1 MFHASRR
8 QLIAASLA
16 MLGGICLPGVAM
28 AADRP
33 TLPVEDFYNALMDA
47 MRHAREWK
55 VQGRYQHLEPVMLHS
70 FDVASMVRMAIGRDY
85 DALPDDDRT
94 KLHDAFGKLL
104 VASFASEFDD
114 FKGEKFTI
122 DDQLTDHAGGKLV
135 HTKFVPAGAPVDIN
149 YVVRSAGDTWRIVD
163 VYLNGNISQLA
174 TWRAKYGS
182 LLKKGGTPAMLQA
195 VDQQTAKFMAAI

>member
-8 QLIAASLA
+8 HLLAASLA
-16 MLGGICLPGVAM
+16 LLGGACLPGFAE

-55 VQGRYQHLEPVMLHS
+55 VQGRYQHLEPVMLRG
-70 FDVASMVRMAIGRDY
+70 FDVASMVRFAIGRDY
-85 DALPDDDRT
+85 DALPADDRT
-94 KLHDAFGKLL
+94 KLHEAFGKLL

-122 DDQLTDHAGGKLV
+122 DDQLADQAGGKLV
-135 HTKFVPAGAPVDIN
+135 RTKFVPTGAPVDIN
-149 YVVRSAGDTWRIVD
+149 YLVRSSGANWKIVD
-163 VYLNGNISQLA
+163 VYLNGDISQLA
-174 TWRAKYGS
+174 TWRSKYAG
-182 LLKKGGTPAMLQA
+182 LLKKGGTAAMLQA